1 VVFVD
6 GRLVQLDGAW
16 AGWAAGAHGEARG
29 GAVCELFEWGL
40 CYWGCEGV
48 MGLGL
53 GLGFCFVCFLGW
65 GGGGGGFFALV
76 CLVA

>member
-1 VVFVD
+1 VVFVH

-16 AGWAAGAHGEARG
+16 AGWAAGADGQARG

-48 MGLGL
+48 RGWGW
-53 GLGFCFVCFLGW
+53 VCFFGGGV
-65 GGGGGGFFALV
+65 GGGGGVLLLLFV
-76 CLVA
+76 W

>member
-1 VVFVD
+1 MVFVD

-48 MGLGL
+48 RGWVGVCL
-53 GLGFCFVCFLGW
+53 FCFVFFW
-65 GGGGGGFFALV
+65 GGGVLLLLFV
-76 CLVA
+76 W